1 MHSEPECRFYWKKS
15 ISQKR
20 LNRLGCTIYHWI
32 CLGPGLVLG
41 FWKSGSGSRFAGKP
55 VKTGLASSRNT
66 IVLILMF
73 WWLGA
78 HFLYKIL
85 QIQNFIRPDPVKKPA
100 KPEKL
105 KFMNTQHVT
114 YHFSYFFM
122 ESSFLTLDLLG
133 FFRLHILEAFLCSY
147 KIDWI

>member
-1 MHSEPECRFYWKKS
+1 M
-15 ISQKR
+15 
-20 LNRLGCTIYHWI
+20 
-32 CLGPGLVLG
+32 
-41 FWKSGSGSRFAGKP
+41 
-55 VKTGLASSRNT
+55 
-66 IVLILMF
+66 
-73 WWLGA
+73 GA

-122 ESSFLTLDLLG
+122 ESSFLMLDLSNLDFKKYFGG
-133 FFRLHILEAFLCSY
+133 FFKKYFEIFL
-147 KIDWI
+147 KIFFEDFS

>member
-1 MHSEPECRFYWKKS
+1 MCY
-15 ISQKR
+15 
-20 LNRLGCTIYHWI
+20 T
-32 CLGPGLVLG
+32 
-41 FWKSGSGSRFAGKP
+41 
-55 VKTGLASSRNT
+55 
-66 IVLILMF
+66 LILMF

-100 KPEKL
+100 KREKL

-122 ESSFLTLDLLG
+122 ESSFLMSDLSNLDFKKIFWRIFQNIFWRFFIIIKSLWNTIELKDFSNVKQFGG
-133 FFRLHILEAFLCSY
+133 FF
-147 KIDWI
+147 KIFWEIFMLLIYTMTIFPNVHSIIYM

>member
-1 MHSEPECRFYWKKS
+1 MCY
-15 ISQKR
+15 
-20 LNRLGCTIYHWI
+20 T
-32 CLGPGLVLG
+32 
-41 FWKSGSGSRFAGKP
+41 
-55 VKTGLASSRNT
+55 
-66 IVLILMF
+66 LILMF

-122 ESSFLTLDLLG
+122 ESSFLMSDLSNLDL
-133 FFRLHILEAFLCSY
+133 FFKKMVKKNILEDISKYFLKISHNHKIIMKYNKIEWFWIHINEKKTIHY
-147 KIDWI
+147 KKNSIIFLT

>member
-1 MHSEPECRFYWKKS
+1 MHSEPECRFYWQKS

-66 IVLILMF
+66 IVLAQCVIYINFNVLMI
-73 WWLGA
+73 GSS
-78 HFLYKIL
+78 FLYKIL
-85 QIQNFIRPDPVKKPA
+85 QFQNFIRPDPVKKP
-100 KPEKL
+100 EKF

-122 ESSFLTLDLLG
+122 ESSFLMLDLSNLDL
-133 FFRLHILEAFLCSY
+133 FF
-147 KIDWI
+147 